1 MHTGNLNMKPGTILP
16 ELHVARSRLIVL
28 GTHGFGIAKWVFTNR
43 LLPLNSVC
51 STATEYTVVGGS
63 GGYNADILIIIALSV
78 CSLVISSSRKQGILK
93 RGATPPAQPASD
105 CNITAAAS
113 ATRVSADQK
122 ITDSKPMNKRR
133 QKKKKKKTRRVNT
146 VNYSFTAPHTAVCR
160 PQKPRNKNGLAPG
173 DSPPHIE
180 MAILNH
186 YFLKKK
192 TKESRER

>member
-1 MHTGNLNMKPGTILP
+1 MRPIRRRRFGQLMKKIEKTKFKRHRHSQMHTGNLNMKPGTILP

-122 ITDSKPMNKRR
+122 IKS
-133 QKKKKKKTRRVNT
+133 
-146 VNYSFTAPHTAVCR
+146 A
-160 PQKPRNKNGLAPG
+160 
-173 DSPPHIE
+173 
-180 MAILNH
+180 
-186 YFLKKK
+186 
-192 TKESRER
+192 SR